1 MSHTKFDCSH
11 HNLYSYTQQQ
21 HHFVHVAHQVDYLAM
36 LAEFRPTEPTAL
48 GSLNVA
54 CTVESVGDKHK
65 ITLNVQSGKNLVA
78 MDARGTSDPFVVVT
92 IYGGTMSDTKRSKT
106 KVQRRTLN
114 PTWNETLQ
122 FEIDATTL
130 DRCNASCI
138 TRTRPCSLRCRPRLI
153 HLLRFRR
160 SLLCSLPQPPF
171 PPMQTCNPFPGVRH

>member
-1 MSHTKFDCSH
+1 
-11 HNLYSYTQQQ
+11 
-21 HHFVHVAHQVDYLAM
+21 M
-36 LAEFRPTEPTAL
+36 LAELRPTEPTTL
-48 GSLNVA
+48 GSLTIEG
-54 CTVESVGDKHK
+54 TVKSAQSKHK
-65 ITLNVQSGKNLVA
+65 ITINVQSGKNLIA
-78 MDARGTSDPFVVVT
+78 MDARCTSDPFVVVT

-130 DRCNASCI
+130 DRCNASRI

-153 HLLRFRR
+153 QLLRFRR

-171 PPMQTCNPFPGVRH
+171 PPMQTCNPLPGVRH

>member
-1 MSHTKFDCSH
+1 MSHTRFDCSH

-78 MDARGTSDPFVVVT
+78 MDKRGTSDPFVVVT
-92 IYGGTMSDTKRSKT
+92 IYGGTMSDTKRGET
-106 KVQRRTLN
+106 KVQRKTLN
-114 PTWNETLQ
+114 PTWNEVLH
-122 FEIDATTL
+122 FEIEATTL
-130 DRCNASCI
+130 DRC
-138 TRTRPCSLRCRPRLI
+138 SLTLFFTHLI
-153 HLLRFRR
+153 FPR
-160 SLLCSLPQPPF
+160 SLCCPLPF
-171 PPMQTCNPFPGVRH
+171 FIYIDVTGVA